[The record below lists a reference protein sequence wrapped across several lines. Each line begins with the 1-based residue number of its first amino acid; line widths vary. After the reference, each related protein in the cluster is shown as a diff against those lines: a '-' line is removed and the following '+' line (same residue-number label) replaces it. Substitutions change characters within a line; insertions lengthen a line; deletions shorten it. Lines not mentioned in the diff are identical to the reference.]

1 MANLYS
7 LIAASLQLR
16 HDRVVLV
23 SERGALTGG
32 QLLDQTARYAA
43 TLRALGL
50 ASGERLVVQIDKSV
64 ENVILYLA
72 CLRAGAVYLPLNT
85 AYQSNEVEYFLQD
98 ARPRLLITA
107 SARHGEL
114 ATVAAR
120 QSVAAVLTLDA
131 DGSGTFL
138 QQVHTQGTDHC
149 ASADSADHDLAV
161 ICYTS
166 GTTGRSKGAMIT
178 HGNLISNAQ
187 SLVRLWNFNES
198 DVLLH
203 ALPLYHIHGLF
214 VALHCALMSGA
225 KVLLQPRFDVAA
237 VLDALPEATVMM
249 GVPTYYIRLLADPRL
264 DAVRARNVRLFVS
277 GSAPLLAETF
287 AAFEQRTGQRILERY
302 GMTETGMISSNPLQ
316 GERRPGSVGLP
327 LPSVEVSVLDEQG
340 TALPGGSV
348 GVVAVRGPNV
358 CRGYWQMPDKTAA
371 EFRSDGYFITGD
383 LGYLDCDGYLQ
394 LVGRAKDLI
403 ISGGLNVYPKE
414 IEAVLDALAPIEES
428 AVFALPHPD
437 LGETVAAAVV
447 LQRAAAHREPAPL
460 VEEILSTLR
469 PHLAGFKLPRRV
481 FIVDEL
487 PRNAMGKVQKAVLRE
502 RYGKT

>member
-1 MANLYS
+1 
-7 LIAASLQLR
+7 
-16 HDRVVLV
+16 
-23 SERGALTGG
+23 
-32 QLLDQTARYAA
+32 
-43 TLRALGL
+43 
-50 ASGERLVVQIDKSV
+50 
-64 ENVILYLA
+64 
-72 CLRAGAVYLPLNT
+72 
-85 AYQSNEVEYFLQD
+85 
-98 ARPRLLITA
+98 
-107 SARHGEL
+107 
-114 ATVAAR
+114 
-120 QSVAAVLTLDA
+120 
-131 DGSGTFL
+131 
-138 QQVHTQGTDHC
+138 
-149 ASADSADHDLAV
+149 
-161 ICYTS
+161 
-166 GTTGRSKGAMIT
+166 
-178 HGNLISNAQ
+178 
-187 SLVRLWNFNES
+187 
-198 DVLLH
+198 
-203 ALPLYHIHGLF
+203 
-214 VALHCALMSGA
+214 
-225 KVLLQPRFDVAA
+225 
-237 VLDALPEATVMM
+237 MM
-249 GVPTYYIRLLADPRL
+249 GVPTYYTRLLADPRL
-264 DAVRARNVRLFVS
+264 DAARVRNVRLFVS

-340 TALPGGSV
+340 AALPRGSV
-348 GVVAVRGPNV
+348 GEIAVRGPNV

-383 LGYLDCDGYLQ
+383 LGYLDSQGYLQ

-414 IEAVLDALAPIEES
+414 IETMLDALAPIEES

-469 PHLAGFKLPRRV
+469 PRLAGFKLPRRV